1 MVPRARAVP
10 AVLLLFAAQVT
21 MATGETPCNPGEY
34 EVTSLFRCSKFCPAG
49 YYVSQYIDQ
58 DHSIGECRE
67 CESGTFRA
75 HPSEESSCVPCS
87 QCREDQEVVTEC
99 FPTSDQ
105 LCQCKQGYFYCDSKD
120 CTESCFR
127 CKRYDHELRCGP
139 QVIWQ
144 AWRPQ
149 PWWRPSQHLYS
160 HKPMRDRGDARDRS
174 PEQRPRE
181 GGREEAPGKE
191 NHRQRGRQYHALRCE
206 DSTILQPCNATRD
219 TVCTVKIHPEAGNL
233 TLSWILL
240 AVTVVLPI
248 ATAIITATFRHHRG
262 RAAWFFQSVVGFGKQ
277 NPKEPGSPSPSSS
290 QPKEM
295 QMPIDLERGQPAPGV
310 ETGPLS
316 EVEDSALAPEART
329 RPGLS
334 RDAGEIFELQEL
346 GAEGSPAA
354 PEQTLQQTQ
363 APEAPRP
370 PGQAEVSPS
379 LHSLEQLTGRQSDP
393 AHL

>member
-127 CKRYDHELRCGP
+127 CK
-139 QVIWQ
+139 
-144 AWRPQ
+144 
-149 PWWRPSQHLYS
+149 
-160 HKPMRDRGDARDRS
+160 
-174 PEQRPRE
+174 
-181 GGREEAPGKE
+181 
-191 NHRQRGRQYHALRCE
+191 RCE